1 MTLDAVEFIRRFLL
15 HVLPPGLV
23 RIRHF
28 GFLANRVRKQKLI
41 QCRALLP
48 TSPPPIP
55 IESETSTTTVEDPHC
70 CPICKLGRLVVIELI
85 AVESMEVQDTS

>member
-1 MTLDAVEFIRRFLL
+1 MLFIRRFLL

-41 QCRALLP
+41 QCRALLAA
-48 TSPPPIP
+48 SAAPIP
-55 IESETSTTTVEDPHC
+55 IDPDCATSVEDPHC
-70 CPICKLGRLVVIELI
+70 CPICKLGRLIVVELLC
-85 AVESMEVQDTS
+85 AETTALQDSS